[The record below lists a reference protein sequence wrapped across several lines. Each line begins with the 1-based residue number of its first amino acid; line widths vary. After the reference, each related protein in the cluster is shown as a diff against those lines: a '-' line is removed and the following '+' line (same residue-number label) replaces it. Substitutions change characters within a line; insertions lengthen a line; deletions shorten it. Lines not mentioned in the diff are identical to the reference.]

1 MTSGRIVAFP
11 SSTPPTT
18 HQSSL
23 TDDTLD
29 EDAFQRGFDD
39 ATTYLATMPD
49 TWARHHASSALASG
63 DIPEITQSYER
74 GYRAALY
81 GFVRQARR

>member
-11 SSTPPTT
+11 SSTPPPT
-18 HQSSL
+18 HQSPL
-23 TDDTLD
+23 ANDTVD

-63 DIPEITQSYER
+63 DIPDITQSYER

-81 GFVRQARR
+81 GFVRRVRR

>member
-11 SSTPPTT
+11 TTPP
-18 HQSSL
+18 QPPL
-23 TDDTLD
+23 VDDTLD
-29 EDAFQRGFDD
+29 EEVFQRGFDD
-39 ATTYLATMPD
+39 ATTYLATMPV

-81 GFVRQARR
+81 GFVKQARR

>member
-11 SSTPPTT
+11 VSTPPTT
-18 HQSSL
+18 RQPSL
-23 TDDTLD
+23 VDDTLD
-29 EDAFQRGFDD
+29 ADAFQRGFDD